1 MIEKWVRANWHWLAI
16 GVLAVLL
23 AFQTLRIEGLRMGH
37 VKMFGADFWAVD
49 IDGFKP
55 ALAQCEAD
63 RAAIITAQDEAAAL
77 QAAANED
84 EERRTAANAERSDI
98 AHAQD
103 LERAVAAGRSFADR
117 NSIAAGGVRPQGD
130 RGAPGQAAAPAQ
142 SGSAG
147 LSSEVPA
154 DSFVAVASADVQA
167 CTTAVTYA
175 VGAFNWAQ
183 TLPAEAAPEPPPAQ

>member
-1 MIEKWVRANWHWLAI
+1 MIEKWARANWHLVVI
-16 GVLAVLL
+16 GLLAVLL
-23 AFQTLRIEGLRMGH
+23 AFQTLRIEGMRMGH

-63 RAAIITAQDEAAAL
+63 RAAIVKAQDDAAAL
-77 QAAANED
+77 QAAVNED

-103 LERAVAAGRSFADR
+103 LERASVAGRNYSDSHR
-117 NSIAAGGVRPQGD
+117 IAAGGVRGQGD
-130 RGAPGQAAAPAQ
+130 RGPPGQAASTAQ
-142 SGSAG
+142 SGGAG
-147 LSSEVPA
+147 VHEEVPA
-154 DSFVAVASADVQA
+154 DSFVAVSSDDVQA

-183 TLPAEAAPEPPPAQ
+183 TLPAEAAPEPPAAR